1 MTPESAWRK
10 ISVSRLAHQLN
21 ISRTA
26 IYKWQKSARGI
37 PAERVIEIEGVTDID
52 RTKLRPDLWPP
63 E

>member
-37 PAERVIEIEGVTDID
+37 PAERAIEIEGVTDID
-52 RTKLRPDLWPP
+52 RKKLRPDLWPP